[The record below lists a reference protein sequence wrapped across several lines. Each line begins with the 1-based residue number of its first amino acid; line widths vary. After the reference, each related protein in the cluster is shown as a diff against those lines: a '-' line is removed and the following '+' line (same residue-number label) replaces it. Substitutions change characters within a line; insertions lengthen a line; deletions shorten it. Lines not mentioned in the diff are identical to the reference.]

1 MGYHHSDPTANMAIS
16 AAQREWTRMVKLALR
31 IRTGKAG
38 GDTRRLEAGFIGIYR
53 QLLTV
58 GMDELE
64 KMLPNRGL

>member
-38 GDTRRLEAGFIGIYR
+38 GDTRRLEAGLV
-53 QLLTV
+53 Q
-58 GMDELE
+58 EE
-64 KMLPNRGL
+64 